1 MSDVEQDDKDQAETQ
16 PQADAPVDQQIAES
30 PAGTAVAANEEAEGE
45 LSAEAV
51 EHLEGIFEALLL
63 AADQP
68 LSVERLQ
75 RLVDDEYKLAKKD
88 VRTVLAALSNSLQ
101 SRAVELHEVAGGFR
115 LQVGAKHADWVA
127 RLWQERPPRLTRA
140 LLETLALIVYRQPI
154 TRGEIEDI
162 RGVTTSPNIIRTL
175 FERGWIREVGVR
187 EVPGRPTLLGTTGQF
202 LDDFNLKAL
211 DELPSLPEIK
221 DPEQLEAALKRLGA
235 DRDAVQIAGAVTSLE
250 AEAQQRAAAEAAEAA
265 EDAAQQAAAPQL
277 ATESDPDA
285 DSDPAADAAGG
296 DDEDGADSH
305 TDEQAGER
313 PAPPSTS

>member
-1 MSDVEQDDKDQAETQ
+1 MSDVEDKDKDKDQDQAAASEAGDTTA
-16 PQADAPVDQQIAES
+16 PQ
-30 PAGTAVAANEEAEGE
+30 AGTAVAATEEPEGE

-75 RLVDDEYKLAKKD
+75 RLVDDEYQLAKKD

-221 DPEQLEAALKRLGA
+221 DPEQLEAALKRQGA

-250 AEAQQRAAAEAAEAA
+250 AEAKQRAVDEAAEAA
-265 EDAAQQAAAPQL
+265 AQAPALEQAEEDEASGQ
-277 ATESDPDA
+277 
-285 DSDPAADAAGG
+285 ADAADQAERAATDAS
-296 DDEDGADSH
+296 DDEADAAADDD
-305 TDEQAGER
+305 DEQSESR
-313 PAPPSTS
+313 PTPPSVS

>member
-1 MSDVEQDDKDQAETQ
+1 MSDVEDKDKDKDQDQAAASEAGDTTA
-16 PQADAPVDQQIAES
+16 PQ
-30 PAGTAVAANEEAEGE
+30 AGTAVAATEEPEGE

-75 RLVDDEYKLAKKD
+75 RLVDDEYQLAKKD